1 MSELIDSCGRRIDY
15 LRLSVTDRC
24 DLRCT
29 YCMPAEFD
37 DYEPPAHWL
46 GFDELERVAR
56 IFVALGVTRIRLT
69 GGEPLLRAR
78 IDELARRLKGHAG
91 LRELSLS
98 TNGTQLARF
107 AVRLRQAGVDRLN
120 VSLDTLSSER
130 FARIT
135 RRDVLAD
142 VLAGLEA
149 ARTAGFALTKI
160 NMVWLPGTNGDEVDA
175 MIDYC
180 RARGFVLRL
189 IENMPMGHTARK
201 VGASDLQPLIARL
214 RRDHGLVDHVV
225 AGGGPARYLTS
236 ADRSFSIGFITPL
249 SQHFCDTCNR
259 VRVTVD
265 GALHLCL
272 GDEHRIDL
280 QHMMRT
286 GRSDAEIA
294 AEIRVALRC
303 KPRQHEFREA
313 PEKIVRF
320 MSSTGG

>member
-1 MSELIDSCGRRIDY
+1 MPELIDACGRRIDY

-29 YCMPAEFD
+29 YCMPPEFD

-46 GFDELERVAR
+46 AFDELDRVAR

-107 AVRLRQAGVDRLN
+107 AARLREAGVDRLN
-120 VSLDTLSSER
+120 VSLDTLSCER

-149 ARTAGFALTKI
+149 TRAAGFALTKI
-160 NMVWLPGTNGDEVDA
+160 NMVWMPGTNGDEVDA

-189 IENMPMGHTARK
+189 IENMPMGHTARE

-265 GALHLCL
+265 GGLHLCL

-280 QHMMRT
+280 LHLMRT
-286 GRSDAEIA
+286 GCSDAEIGA
-294 AEIRVALRC
+294 AIRAALRS

-313 PEKIVRF
+313 PQKIVRF